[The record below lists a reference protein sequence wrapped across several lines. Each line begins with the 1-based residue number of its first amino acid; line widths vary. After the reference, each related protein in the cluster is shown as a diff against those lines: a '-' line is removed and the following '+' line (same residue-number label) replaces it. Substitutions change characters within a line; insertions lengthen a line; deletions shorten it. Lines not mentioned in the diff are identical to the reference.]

1 MPVYNVPVLN
11 ITLGETITVDRTVLP
26 NIFMG
31 VITTWNDPS
40 LVALQTEGVKVK
52 LIAAGNKSITLIVRK
67 DGSGST
73 EVFTKS
79 LDK

>member
-1 MPVYNVPVLN
+1 VPVYNVPVLN

-40 LVALQTEGVKVK
+40 LVALQTESVKAK
-52 LIAAGNKSITLIVRK
+52 LIAAGDKSITLIVRK